1 MIERGYF
8 RRAFQIVASDPIVF
22 VLGGILLNLV
32 SLVALGLL
40 TGPAICG
47 IVWITLKRCRG
58 EEITFEDLSHGFENF
73 GAAFAAGIVF
83 SLLLCAG
90 TFLLIVPGIIL
101 GAMFCFVF
109 PFIVDR
115 NMSFPEA
122 MKASRSLGAGSHDLL
137 DRCYFFLL
145 ALLLGISGVVLAVV
159 GLFFTWPL
167 MWAVIAVAYAD
178 MAPPPSAERRSRR
191 DRRHEG

>member
-8 RRAFQIVASDPIVF
+8 RRAFQIVASDPIIF
-22 VLGGILLNLV
+22 VVGGVVLHLL
-32 SLVALGLL
+32 SLAACGLL

-58 EEITFEDLSHGFENF
+58 EEIEFGDVFKGFENF
-73 GAAFAAGIVF
+73 GPTFLAGLVF

-101 GAMFCFVF
+101 GALFCFVF

-115 NMSFPEA
+115 DMSFGEA
-122 MKASRSLGAGSHDLL
+122 MDASRTLGAGRHDLL
-137 DRCYFFLL
+137 DRCFFFLL
-145 ALLLGISGVVLAVV
+145 AVLLGISGVVLCVV

-178 MAPPPSAERRSRR
+178 MVPPRAAAPRRS
-191 DRRHEG
+191 